1 MKKLQQFLERTTTPK
16 MTQLEVAEK
25 LGVSPSLVSLWMSG
39 KRMPGRSKIK
49 KLAELTGIKVEEFL

>member
-1 MKKLQQFLERTTTPK
+1 MKKLQQFLERATSPK
-16 MTQLEVAEK
+16 MTQAEVAEK

-49 KLAELTGIKVEEFL
+49 QLSELTGIKIEEFL